1 MDSPTDMTESDQQ
14 ANTLAQECARALWET
29 DTTSQSLGMQLQKVA
44 PGECTITMSVKEK
57 MCNGHGTCHG
67 GYLFTL
73 ADSTFAF
80 ACNSY
85 NQRAVAQHCSVTFV
99 HPAFIDDV
107 LTACAHEISRV
118 GRSGIYD
125 IAITNQ
131 NNIVIAQFRGH
142 SRTIKGQLV

>member
-1 MDSPTDMTESDQQ
+1 MDSLTDMTESDQQ
-14 ANTLAQECARALWET
+14 AKALAQECARALWET

-44 PGECTITMSVKEK
+44 PGECTMTMSVTEK

-73 ADSTFAF
+73 ADSSFAF

-99 HPAFIDDV
+99 NPASIDDV